1 MSSALDA
8 AAYVDTP
15 PMLLTATALS
25 ALLWL
30 TLLVLPW
37 RPWSTAERL
46 EIPKDAPPV
55 CLADITAL
63 IPARDEAGCIAAT
76 LRALAMQG
84 NIAKIVMIDDQSSDG
99 TGDVARGVGLAN
111 LQVLS
116 GTPLPAGW
124 SGKLWALQQASS
136 EVETPYTLLLDA
148 DIELGAGALGALKSH
163 MTSNRLALASVM
175 ASLHMGNA
183 WEKLL
188 LPPFIYFFK
197 LIYPFALSNRP
208 RSPIAAAAG
217 GCVLLRTDM
226 LHALGGFEALREAII
241 DDCTLAQRVKRH
253 GGRTWLGLSRE
264 VRAIRPYETL
274 GNIWNMVA
282 RTAFTQLRY
291 SNLLLAICTLMLGLS
306 FVVPLLGLC
315 SGAPATVVA
324 GLVAVGAMSWS
335 YWPTVR
341 YYGLHPL
348 WVATLSAAACLFL
361 AMTWTSAWR
370 YWSGERSRWKNR
382 SYDKT

>member
-1 MSSALDA
+1 
-8 AAYVDTP
+8 
-15 PMLLTATALS
+15 MLLTATALS

-37 RPWSTAERL
+37 RPWSTAEKL
-46 EIPKDAPPV
+46 ELSKDSLTAD
-55 CLADITAL
+55 LADVTVL
-63 IPARDEAGCIAAT
+63 IPARDEASCIAAT
-76 LRALAMQG
+76 LHALAMQG
-84 NIAKIVMIDDQSSDG
+84 NIAKIVLVDDQSSDG
-99 TGDVARGVGLAN
+99 TGAVARSVGLAN
-111 LQVLS
+111 LQVLN
-116 GTPLPAGW
+116 GMPLPAGW
-124 SGKLWALQQASS
+124 SGKLWALHQASQQ
-136 EVETPYTLLLDA
+136 VETPYTLLLDA
-148 DIELGAGALGALKSH
+148 DIELAAGTLGALKHHLS
-163 MTSNRLALASVM
+163 SNRLALASVM

-217 GCVLLRTDM
+217 GCVLLRSDM
-226 LHALGGFEALREAII
+226 LRAIGGFEALREAII

-264 VRAIRPYETL
+264 VRAIRPYKTL

-291 SNLLLAICTLMLGLS
+291 SNLLLAICTLMLSLS
-306 FVVPLLGLC
+306 FVVPVLGLC
-315 SGAPATVVA
+315 SGAPTTMVA
-324 GLVAVGAMSWS
+324 AMVALLAMSAS
-335 YWPTVR
+335 YWPTIR
-341 YYGLHPL
+341 YYGLRPL
-348 WVATLSAAACLFL
+348 WVMTLSVAACLFL

-382 SYDKT
+382 SYDKI

>member
-1 MSSALDA
+1 
-8 AAYVDTP
+8 
-15 PMLLTATALS
+15 MLLTATALS

-46 EIPKDAPPV
+46 EISKEAQRV
-55 CLADITAL
+55 CLTDISVL
-63 IPARDEAGCIAAT
+63 IPARDEASCIAAT
-76 LRALAMQG
+76 LRALALQG
-84 NIAKIVMIDDQSSDG
+84 NIAKIVVVDDQSSDG
-99 TGDVARGVGLAN
+99 TGDVARSVGLAN
-111 LQVLS
+111 LQILT

-124 SGKLWALQQASS
+124 SGKLWALQQAST
-136 EVETPYTLLLDA
+136 EVETPYVLLLDA
-148 DIELGAGALGALKSH
+148 DIELGAGALGALKSQ

-226 LHALGGFEALREAII
+226 LHAIGGFEALREAII
-241 DDCTLAQRVKRH
+241 DDCALAQRVKRH

-274 GNIWNMVA
+274 SNIWNMVA

-291 SNLLLAICTLMLGLS
+291 SNLLLVICTLMLGLS
-306 FVVPLLGLC
+306 FVVPLLGVF
-315 SGAPATVVA
+315 SGAPATVVV
-324 GLVAVGAMSWS
+324 GLVALGAMSWS
-335 YWPTVR
+335 YRPTVR
-341 YYGLHPL
+341 YYGLHPF
-348 WVATLSAAACLFL
+348 WIASLSVAACLFL
-361 AMTWTSAWR
+361 VMTWTSAWR

-382 SYDKT
+382 SYDKIRSA